1 MPRGAGSGAVAPG
14 WAKARISGGEFD
26 LGGILWLSSY
36 PKSGNTWL
44 RAYLANLFRNPEK
57 PVPINELPN
66 FALGDNFL
74 VHYEKFSG
82 KKAEDLSPEEI
93 TKLRPRVHEWFA
105 TFQPDTVLVK
115 THNACVI
122 ADGQPLITP
131 SATAGAIYVVRNPL
145 DVALSLAN
153 HYQMT
158 TQMTVELI
166 CDERH
171 ALPPIEGQ
179 IEQVLLSWSSH
190 VKSWTRTPF
199 KRLHVM
205 RYEDMRAKPFKTFS
219 ALSKFLGLPQ
229 EPERIKKA
237 IRFSS
242 FRELRS
248 QEQKG
253 GFVEARPDGKAKF
266 FHAGKAGGWR
276 KVLTE
281 DQVAQVV
288 EVHREVMREFGYL
301 SANDEPCT

>member
-1 MPRGAGSGAVAPG
+1 MA
-14 WAKARISGGEFD
+14 
-26 LGGILWLSSY
+26 GILWLSSY

-44 RAYLANLFRNPEK
+44 RAYLANLFRNPDR
-57 PVPINELPN
+57 PVPIDELPN

-93 TKLRPRVHEWFA
+93 TSLRPRLHEWFA
-105 TFQPDTVLVK
+105 TFQSDTVLVK

-131 SATAGAIYVVRNPL
+131 SATAGAVYVVRNPL
-145 DVALSLAN
+145 DVAVSLAN
-153 HYQMT
+153 HFQT
-158 TQMTVELI
+158 PIQKTVDTI
-166 CDERH
+166 CDERN
-171 ALPPIEGQ
+171 ALPAINGQ

-190 VKSWTRTPF
+190 VKSWTQTPF

-205 RYEDMRAKPFKTFS
+205 RYEDMRAKPFKAFS
-219 ALSKFLGLPQ
+219 ALSRFLGLPHD
-229 EPERIKKA
+229 PERIRKA
-237 IRFSS
+237 IKFSS

-266 FHAGKAGGWR
+266 FHAGKVGVWR
-276 KVLTE
+276 KALSE
-281 DQVAQVV
+281 AQVAQVI
-288 EVHREVMREFGYL
+288 EAHREVMREHGYL
-301 SANDEPCT
+301 TKNGEPFT

>member
-1 MPRGAGSGAVAPG
+1 MA
-14 WAKARISGGEFD
+14 
-26 LGGILWLSSY
+26 GILWLSSY

-44 RAYLANLFRNPEK
+44 RAYMANLFRNSDR
-57 PVPINELPN
+57 PVPIDELPD
-66 FALGDNFL
+66 FAFGDNFL

-93 TKLRPRVHEWFA
+93 TSLRPRVHEWFA
-105 TFQPDTVLVK
+105 TFQSDTVLVK

-131 SATAGAIYVVRNPL
+131 SATAGAVYVVRNPL
-145 DVALSLAN
+145 DVAPSLAN
-153 HYQMT
+153 HFQTTIQMA
-158 TQMTVELI
+158 VDNI

-171 ALPPIEGQ
+171 AMPAIEGQ
-179 IEQVLLSWSSH
+179 IGQVLLSWSGH

-205 RYEDMRAKPFKTFS
+205 RYEDMAAKPFKTFS
-219 ALSKFLGLPQ
+219 ALSKFFGLPH

-237 IRFSS
+237 IKFSS
-242 FRELRS
+242 FRELKS
-248 QEQKG
+248 QEDKG

-266 FHAGKAGGWR
+266 FRAGKAGGWR

-281 DQVAQVV
+281 DQVAQMI
-288 EVHREVMREFGYL
+288 EAHREVMIEHGYL
-301 SANDEPCT
+301 TENGKPRT